1 MGKRLSLRNRAKF
14 PLLPRRGAVERGL
27 LSAAAMTALADRLDD
42 VLEKLIT
49 DRRARIAGAII
60 GALMLVVSFGFL
72 AASKSE
78 VKRSAASMAAHLPAA
93 PLNIPILRYLPEPQ
107 PRKGAAVER
116 VSAPTRKAKVRYV
129 TARR

>member
-1 MGKRLSLRNRAKF
+1 MERK
-14 PLLPRRGAVERGL
+14 LLKG
-27 LSAAAMTALADRLDD
+27 AAMTALADRLDD

-60 GALMLVVSFGFL
+60 GVLMLVVSFGFL

-93 PLNIPILRYLPEPQ
+93 PLNIPIMRYLPEPQ
-107 PRKGAAVER
+107 PRKGDVAER
-116 VSAPTRKAKVRYV
+116 VAAPSRKAKARYV